1 MTLSVSKE
9 ANRPMTLNKLF
20 VLGAAVAA
28 LGVAAGAAP
37 SSGAWAQT
45 SEQKA
50 LIDAAKVQ
58 GVVGEQADGY
68 LGIRTPPA
76 PAPLAAA
83 VSDTNDAR
91 RAVYGDSA
99 RAAGTTTDVAAAR
112 MFEAQLFARIP
123 AGQWYRNASGQWV
136 RR

>member
-28 LGVAAGAAP
+28 LGVAAGAAF
-37 SSGAWAQT
+37 GQT

-50 LIDAAKVQ
+50 LIDAAKAQ

-99 RAAGTTTDVAAAR
+99 RAAGTTTEVAAAR